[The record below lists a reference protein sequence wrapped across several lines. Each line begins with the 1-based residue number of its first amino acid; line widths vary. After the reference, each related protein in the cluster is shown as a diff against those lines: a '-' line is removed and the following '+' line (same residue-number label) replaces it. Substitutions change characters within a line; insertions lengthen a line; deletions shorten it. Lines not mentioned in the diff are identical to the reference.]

1 MSDKTLKVKSWHKSQ
16 GDFVIINEVD
26 FDKDVH
32 TLYGEKKVTAKEQ
45 KLIDDQAAKD
55 LLDATKAKL
64 AEKGIAFEGIE
75 DQAALQALLD
85 AAE

>member
-1 MSDKTLKVKSWHKSQ
+1 MSEKTLKVKSWHKSQ
-16 GDFVIINEVD
+16 GDFVIINEAD

-45 KLIDDQAAKD
+45 KALDEQAAKD

-64 AEKGIAFEGIE
+64 TEKGISFEGIE